1 MPPGSR
7 GDLQLLHTHPRLRA
21 SCAGAVVLSFV
32 VYTAVL
38 FGLGRTDV
46 YPIWLWIPIVTSGVL
61 VGALLDRAHRS
72 LDRAR

>member
-1 MPPGSR
+1 M
-7 GDLQLLHTHPRLRA
+7 
-21 SCAGAVVLSFV
+21 LSFV

-38 FGLGRTDV
+38 LGLGRTDV
-46 YPIWLWIPIVTSGVL
+46 YPIWVWIPIVTSGVL